1 MKKKLFA
8 WKRRPCKFF
17 RKPGVLTIFMGKSD
31 LPAGKSNDWVLAIPF
46 GWVQKIWAMIRGN
59 AIFKVILLFLVY
71 SADLSILYSVV
82 ADPGEG
88 PGEPAPPPLIVRPNW
103 GPGGRKFFFVETAP
117 PPPRLRV
124 WMTAPPLSEG
134 LHRPLGSESSHRV
147 IFLFMLNISTR
158 KVRVNAKH
166 PWTFIAFLSCDIFR
180 TPQVTTGLP
189 W

>member
-1 MKKKLFA
+1 MKKKLVA

-59 AIFKVILLFLVY
+59 AIFKVFLLFLVC
-71 SADLSILYSVV
+71 SADLSILYSTV
-82 ADPGEG
+82 ADPGKG
-88 PGEPAPPPLIVRPNW
+88 PGEPGPPPLIVRPNW
-103 GPGGRKFFFVETAP
+103 GPGGRKIFFGWGP
-117 PPPRLRV
+117 PPP
-124 WMTAPPLSEG
+124 PPTPLYDG
-134 LHRPLGSESSHRV
+134 LHRPLGSESHRV

-158 KVRVNAKH
+158 KVCVYAKH
-166 PWTFIAFLSCDIFR
+166 PWTFIAFLSCGIFR
-180 TPQVTTGLP
+180 TSPVTTGLP